1 MALKITRFIAATAVV
16 ASVAAAPSA
25 LAEVSEVVLGQQ
37 FGAVYLPM
45 MVMESQKL
53 VEKQLAAAGMGNV
66 AVKWGRLGG
75 PAALNDA
82 FISGSLHFA
91 TQGVP
96 STAVLWDRTRDT
108 VGFKAVAAAANNNIW
123 LHTKDPSIKSLKD
136 FTEKHRIA
144 VPSLKVSTQA
154 FMLHVAADKEFGK
167 YTALDHVTVAL
178 PHPEAL
184 AAVLNKQGEITA
196 HFATSPFHEKEAKA
210 GLPVVTTAYDIM
222 GGVTTGLNFTSTEKF
237 RKENPKV
244 YAAVVAA
251 YDEAIQ
257 WTNSDKRRAAR
268 LYIEMTKDK
277 NLEEGELA
285 ALMETKDLEY
295 TKVPSNVGKMLE
307 FMHRVGLIKSKP
319 GSWKEMYFPEA
330 HSLPGS

>member
-1 MALKITRFIAATAVV
+1 LKITRFAASAAVM
-16 ASVAAAPSA
+16 ASIAAAPSA
-25 LAEVSEVVLGQQ
+25 RAEVSEVVLGQQ
-37 FGAVYLPM
+37 FGAVYLTL
-45 MVMESQKL
+45 MVMQNEKL
-53 VEKQLAAAGMGNV
+53 VEKHLAAAGMGNV

-91 TQGVP
+91 AQGVP
-96 STAVLWDRTRDT
+96 STAVLWDRTRDS

-167 YTALDHVTVAL
+167 YTALDHITVAL

-184 AAVLNKQGEITA
+184 AAVLNQQGEITA

-222 GGVTTGLNFTSTEKF
+222 GGLTTGLNFTSTEKF

-257 WTNSDKRRAAR
+257 WTNADKRRAAR
-268 LYIEMTKDK
+268 LYIEMTKDR
-277 NLEEGELA
+277 NLDEDELA
-285 ALMETKDLEY
+285 ALMSTKDLEF
-295 TKVPSNVGKMLE
+295 TKVPSNVGKMLD
-307 FMHRVGLIKSKP
+307 FMHRVGLIKTKAE
-319 GSWKEMYFPEA
+319 SWKDLYFPEV
-330 HSLPGS
+330 HGLPGS

>member
-1 MALKITRFIAATAVV
+1 MKVDKFAPVVALVLGIATALP
-16 ASVAAAPSA
+16 AR
-25 LAEVSEVVLGQQ
+25 AEVKEVVLGQQ
-37 FGAVYLPM
+37 FGAVYLTM
-45 MVMESQKL
+45 MAMQNEKL
-53 VEKQLAAAGMGNV
+53 VEKHLAAGGMRDV
-66 AVKWGRLGG
+66 AVKWARLGG

-96 STAVLWDRTRDT
+96 SMAVLWDRTRSNI
-108 VGFKAVAAAANNNIW
+108 GFKAVAAAANNNIW

-154 FMLHVAADKEFGK
+154 FMMHVAADKEFGE
-167 YTALDHVTVAL
+167 YTKLDHIIVAL

-184 AAVLNKQGEITA
+184 AAVLNQQGEITA

-222 GGVTTGLNFTSTEKF
+222 GGTTTGLTFTSTDKF
-237 RKENPKV
+237 RNENPKI
-244 YAAVVAA
+244 YAAVLAA

-257 WTNSDKRRAAR
+257 WTNADKPRAAR
-268 LYIEMTKDK
+268 LYIEMTRDK
-277 NLEEGELA
+277 NLDEAELS
-285 ALMETKDLEY
+285 ALMATKDLEF
-295 TKVPSNVGKMLE
+295 TKVPSNVGKMVD
-307 FMHRVGLIKSKP
+307 FMQRVGLVKAKP
-319 GSWKEMYFPEA
+319 ASWKDLFFPEA

>member
-1 MALKITRFIAATAVV
+1 MTVV
-16 ASVAAAPSA
+16 ASMAAAPSA
-25 LAEVSEVVLGQQ
+25 RAEVSEVVLGQQ
-37 FGAVYLPM
+37 FGAVYLTM
-45 MVMESQKL
+45 MVMENQKL

-91 TQGVP
+91 AQGVP
-96 STAVLWDRTRDT
+96 STAVLWDRTRDS
-108 VGFKAVAAAANNNIW
+108 VGFKAVAAAASNNIW

-184 AAVLNKQGEITA
+184 AAVLNQQGEITA

-222 GGVTTGLNFTSTEKF
+222 GGSTTGLNFTSTEKF

-257 WTNSDKRRAAR
+257 WTNEDKPRAAR
-268 LYIEMTKDK
+268 LYIEMTKDR
-277 NLEEGELA
+277 NLDEAELA
-285 ALMETKDLEY
+285 ALMSTKDLEF

-307 FMHRVGLIKSKP
+307 FMHRVGLIKNKP
-319 GSWKEMYFPEA
+319 SSWKEMYFPEA
-330 HSLPGS
+330 HGLPGS

>member
-25 LAEVSEVVLGQQ
+25 RAEVSEVVLGQQ
-37 FGAVYLPM
+37 FGAVYLTM

-91 TQGVP
+91 AQGVP
-96 STAVLWDRTRDT
+96 STAVLWDRTRDS

-123 LHTKDPSIKSLKD
+123 LHTKDPTIKSLKD

-184 AAVLNKQGEITA
+184 AAVLNQQGEITA

-237 RKENPKV
+237 RKDNPKV

>member
-1 MALKITRFIAATAVV
+1 MTLKITRFVAATAVV
-16 ASVAAAPSA
+16 ASMAAAPSVR
-25 LAEVSEVVLGQQ
+25 AEVSEVVLGQQ
-37 FGAVYLPM
+37 FGAVYLTM

-257 WTNSDKRRAAR
+257 WTNSDKHRAAR

-277 NLEEGELA
+277 NLDEGELA